1 MRAYNLI
8 IAALLLTAMFEEAMA
23 ERRVCFPGEC
33 GFMDHRELILA
44 SYEEVDPAVD
54 GVIVGRIEA
63 VHTRYGSDD
72 PGAKEKRLI
81 GMDVVVED
89 SLAGCFEPG
98 ERKEVVLWGYGGW
111 HWKEASAKEMAPIV
125 AIAEANLDLE
135 RELAERDSLVFLE
148 REMPARLERN
158 RLRLIALGVER
169 KLPFLILW
177 VYSGDSLDA
186 PRRLTEVVVVPGTS
200 YLMFIPD
207 MGETFQGQSRAGSS
221 NLPFDIYPASF
232 ATLLPQTS
240 RPESCES
247 AGERAGRG
255 FGW

>member
-1 MRAYNLI
+1 MHAFHLI
-8 IAALLLTAMFEEAMA
+8 VATLLLTAVLEEAMA

-33 GFMDHRELILA
+33 GFMDHRELMLA
-44 SYEEVDPAVD
+44 SYDEVDPAVD

-63 VHTRYGSDD
+63 VHTRYGSDE

-81 GMDVVVED
+81 GMDVVVEE
-89 SLAGCFEPG
+89 SLAGCFEPR

-111 HWKEASAKEMAPIV
+111 QWKEASAKEMAPV
-125 AIAEANLDLE
+125 MAIAEANLDLE

-148 REMPARLERN
+148 REIPARLERN

-186 PRRLTEVVVVPGTS
+186 PRRLTEAVVVPGMS

-221 NLPFDIYPASF
+221 DLPFDIYPASF
-232 ATLLPQTS
+232 AILLAQTS
-240 RPESCES
+240 RPEKCES
-247 AGERAGRG
+247 AEERAGRG